1 LRRSPRP
8 PTDRTG
14 RNQQPSEATNEP
26 RVNRRIRVPRVL
38 VIDEAGNRL
47 GEFLTEDALRLA
59 EERGLDLIEVAPTA
73 RPPVCKISDFGKM
86 KYEKKKREQEA
97 KRNQVQVV
105 LKEIKLRPKTD
116 EHDLQV
122 KLRAARSFLEEGN
135 KVKFTVRF
143 RGRELAHRDIGA
155 QQCVSIADVLKD
167 LSAVE
172 MPPRM
177 DGRQMF
183 MVLAPTRRPVIKKK
197 RDDQEQRDIDAAV
210 AQVEAEAQVEEPD
223 DLTDESGE
231 AGETEPAI

>member
-1 LRRSPRP
+1 MRRPPRT
-8 PTDRTG
+8 PTDRAG
-14 RNQQPSEATNEP
+14 RNQQPAESANEP

-47 GEFLTEDALRLA
+47 GEFLTEDAIRLA

-86 KYEKKKREQEA
+86 KYEKKKREAEA
-97 KRNQVQVV
+97 KRHQIQVT

-155 QQCVSIADVLKD
+155 QQCMSIADVLKD
-167 LSAVE
+167 VCAIE

-183 MVLAPTRRPVIKKK
+183 MVVAPTKKPTIKKK
-197 RDDQEQRDIDAAV
+197 RDESEEQAIAEAR
-210 AQVEAEAQVEEPD
+210 AQVEAEAEEGDDTTDDTGEVEPV
-223 DLTDESGE
+223 DES
-231 AGETEPAI
+231 PV